1 MKGPVISAIKKPS
14 ISLVL
19 MSGRCGRKCFSSTC
33 AGRVVAADL
42 VAQVSYP
49 SIDVSLKDGFAVKST
64 DVVFAKR
71 SSPVCLKVAGSAFAG
86 VKYEGHVEN
95 GSAVKIYSGASIP
108 DGADAVVAGEFCE
121 EISPGEVSVKADV
134 GTGRN
139 IMRAGVEVEAGT
151 TIVSIGE
158 RLLPGHL
165 GLAAAAG
172 IKQVM
177 VYRRPR
183 VAIISISDEVVVRRK
198 PCRPAFSGVFAFSL
212 VLFTLM

>member
-1 MKGPVISAIKKPS
+1 
-14 ISLVL
+14 
-19 MSGRCGRKCFSSTC
+19 
-33 AGRVVAADL
+33 
-42 VAQVSYP
+42 
-49 SIDVSLKDGFAVKST
+49 
-64 DVVFAKR
+64 
-71 SSPVCLKVAGSAFAG
+71 
-86 VKYEGHVEN
+86 
-95 GSAVKIYSGASIP
+95 
-108 DGADAVVAGEFCE
+108 
-121 EISPGEVSVKADV
+121 
-134 GTGRN
+134 
-139 IMRAGVEVEAGT
+139 MRAGVEVEAGT
-151 TIVSIGE
+151 TIVRMGE